1 MKKVMLVFASLF
13 LVYMA
18 SSYAIASEQSR
29 SRNILIINAYHFTYE
44 WTLEQNQGL
53 IEILKD
59 QYPNAIIYTE
69 FLDWKR
75 FPKASLLDESRQFLE
90 NKYKDI
96 PIDLILTT
104 DDMGLTFALDHR
116 RELFHDAPIVFS
128 GIIRSTASDILG
140 DSKNVT
146 GVYEEMDPKG
156 ALQLIARLQPEVRKI
171 HLIHDLSESGRRT
184 ADAFYN
190 ALNHFDSDSYEIND
204 LSHLSFDEL
213 LLEVSTFEKDS
224 AIMMISYNGSVDGL
238 IETPEYFGRLITST
252 SSVPVYSID
261 AFLLGTGITGGAF
274 LSGQLQGQEL
284 GKLAIQILD
293 GQHADDLEHI
303 KEATVYT
310 AVDEDQLRRFDLD
323 KDVLPEDVVILNE
336 QFSFFETY
344 SELVLTIEIILGMMT
359 LFIFFLIVGIRK
371 YRLSEKKILNQKN
384 DLQILNEQLFSSE
397 EELKAQNNA
406 LLSYQLNLE
415 HEAYHDPM
423 TSLPNR
429 NFLNQHFSQMVLS
442 SDNQTQKTALVFV
455 DLDNFK
461 YINNTYGHPFGD
473 RVLKVIA
480 VRLKDF
486 KESTFTIRL
495 NGDEFILLIPITQD
509 DTEAYLFQVM
519 NNLKNLF
526 IRPVHIDDQNIRL
539 TSSIGYSLYP
549 DDGQDL
555 DELLIQADMAMYHA
569 KKTGKSTY
577 RHYEP
582 QMSDKMENDYILV
595 SHLRK
600 AYESKELSLNFQPQI
615 DSNTHKIVGFEAL
628 LRWHSPEL
636 GTVSPLKII
645 PLAES
650 SGLILP
656 IGQCILEQ
664 AIRFTLDM
672 LDRMEDPFLVS
683 VNISVIQLLEAT
695 FVEDLIETLASFE
708 LEPAYLQLEI
718 TESILIESYDI
729 ILGKLMRLQAHGISL
744 SLDDFGTGYSSLSY
758 LQQLPLTEL
767 KIDKKFID
775 EITQPN
781 TDYVLI
787 DSIIMLAQALN
798 LNVVAEGV
806 EKEFQAQYLEAKGCH
821 IIQGYYYGKPMTE
834 KEIMLYCKDFS
845 IDKINTPTD

>member
-1 MKKVMLVFASLF
+1 MKKTMLIFVFIFLVFTVSNDTH
-13 LVYMA
+13 
-18 SSYAIASEQSR
+18 ASEPSR
-29 SRNILIINAYHFTYE
+29 SQNILIINAYHFTYE

-53 IEILKD
+53 IEILKEK
-59 QYPNAIIYTE
+59 YPNAIIYTE

-75 FPKASLLDESRQFLE
+75 FPKASLLDESRQFLK
-90 NKYKDI
+90 NKYRDI

-104 DDMGLTFALDHR
+104 DDMGLIFALEHR
-116 RELFHDAPIVFS
+116 LELFHDAPIVFS
-128 GIIRSTASDILG
+128 GIIGSTAIDILG

-146 GVYEEMDPKG
+146 GVYEEMDPEG
-156 ALQLIARLQPEVRKI
+156 VLRLIAHLQPEVKKI
-171 HLIHDLSESGRRT
+171 HLIHDTSESGLRT
-184 ADAFYN
+184 ADAFYD
-190 ALNHFDSDSYEIND
+190 ALNRFGLDAYEINN
-204 LSHLSFDEL
+204 LSHLSFDDL
-213 LLEVSTFEKDS
+213 LLEVTTFEKDS
-224 AIMMISYNGSVDGL
+224 VVMMVSYNSSIDGL
-238 IETPEYFGRLITST
+238 IETPEYFGRLIASTST
-252 SSVPVYSID
+252 VPVYSID
-261 AFLLGTGITGGAF
+261 AFLLGTGITGGTF
-274 LSGQLQGQEL
+274 LSGHLQGQEL

-293 GQHADDLEHI
+293 GQDADHIEHVN
-303 KEATVYT
+303 EATVYT
-310 AVDEDQLRRFDLD
+310 AVDENQLRRFDLD
-323 KDVLPEDVVILNE
+323 KDILSEDVVILNE

-344 SELVLTIEIILGMMT
+344 SELVLTIEIILGIMS
-359 LFIFFLIVGIRK
+359 LFIFLLIIGLRK

-384 DLQILNEQLFSSE
+384 DLQILNEQLSSSE

-415 HEAYHDPM
+415 HEAYHDAL

-429 NFLNQHFSQMVLS
+429 NFLNQHFDQMVLS

-473 RVLKVIA
+473 RVLKVIS

-495 NGDEFILLIPITQD
+495 NGDEFILLIPITQN
-509 DTEAYLFQVM
+509 DTEACLFQVM

-526 IRPVHIDDQNIRL
+526 LRPVHIDDQNIRL
-539 TSSIGYSLYP
+539 TASIGYSIIP

-582 QMSDKMENDYILV
+582 QMGDKMENDYILV

-600 AYESKELSLNFQPQI
+600 AYENKELTLNFQPQI
-615 DSNTHKIVGFEAL
+615 DSKTHKIVGFETL

-656 IGQCILEQ
+656 IGQCVIEQ

-672 LDRMEDPFLVS
+672 LDYMEDPFLVS

-781 TDYVLI
+781 TDYILI

-798 LNVVAEGV
+798 LKVVAEGV
-806 EKEFQAQYLEAKGCH
+806 EKEFQAKYLEAKGCH

-834 KEIMLYCKDFS
+834 KEIILYCKDFS
-845 IDKINTPTD
+845 VNKLASLT